1 MKAFDTIIAKQGIEL
16 KINGIPWIGITQHT
30 NCIRGKNKLHYTVV
44 RRHLLQPEG
53 EYHDVVDPDEFP
65 SIHFDMTDSESE
77 FENSHQFQTDFV
89 NNKMIQAVDLYSDEQ
104 GLFLKRS
111 SIGQSGRERPD
122 VASLVLP
129 MFLELKSDG
138 GMDGTTVADFD
149 VLLQS
154 LQRLQTLVDVK
165 GFLTRAFCFAVSS
178 RNAYVVSYQ
187 RDEECFGSID
197 RFRPYQTFNILKLDR
212 KDICKVWCL
221 LTNTALQYP
230 SFFMSKDAM
239 ALQTTLDAIKVPMQ
253 NTRVCLASSG
263 TSNVYFV
270 TTYDIAGHLP
280 LDSPTLAIK
289 INRNLLRHAM
299 EVKAQKRIAAVY
311 LDEGKH
317 YYVLGCCTLSDHLET
332 LVYDQIGTLP
342 VQYPVVQV
350 DKGLKETIS
359 TLSLRDDVS
368 NVSKPSWYRN
378 CPGKQMAFGALV
390 MHPGRTEAP
399 IDTTQS
405 QFEKDLR
412 ESFAMVSK
420 AKVWHTDYRSS
431 NLMFFPS
438 SSSCCFDKWSIIDF
452 DLSVC
457 YDDSTENANVV
468 LTKGSPRGRV
478 YEGAS
483 KLLLDNARDGDKVI
497 IPWNNAEDL
506 TMFVAMIFRIRYNR
520 PILYSIVKSI

>member
-1 MKAFDTIIAKQGIEL
+1 MKAFETIIAKQGIEL
-16 KINGIPWIGITQHT
+16 KINGISWIGITQHT
-30 NCIRGKNKLHYTVV
+30 SCIRGENKLDYTEV
-44 RRHLLQPEG
+44 RRHLLQPED
-53 EYHDVVDPDEFP
+53 EYQDVADPDEFP
-65 SIHFDMTDSESE
+65 SIQFDMTDSESE
-77 FENSHQFQTDFV
+77 FQNSHQFQTDFV
-89 NNKMIQAVDLYSDEQ
+89 NNKLIQAVDLHSNGK
-104 GLFLKRS
+104 GLFYMRS
-111 SIGQSGRERPD
+111 SIGQSGKEQFTRNARPD

-129 MFLELKSDG
+129 MILQLKFDG
-138 GMDGTTVADFD
+138 GTDGTTVADFD
-149 VLLQS
+149 VLLES

-178 RNAYVVSYQ
+178 RNAYLVSYQ
-187 RDEECFGSID
+187 RDEEYFGSID
-197 RFRPYQTFNILKLDR
+197 RTRPYQTFNILKLDR

-253 NTRVCLASSG
+253 DTRVCLASCG

-311 LDEGKH
+311 LDEGKQ
-317 YYVLGCCTLSDHLET
+317 YYVLGCCTLSDHLGT
-332 LVYDQIGTLP
+332 LVYDQIETLP
-342 VQYPVVQV
+342 VQYPVVQL

-359 TLSLRDDVS
+359 TLSLSDDVS
-368 NVSKPSWYRN
+368 NVSKPSWYRK
-378 CPGKQMAFGALV
+378 CSGKQVAFGALV

-399 IDTTQS
+399 IDSTQS

-431 NLMFFPS
+431 NLMYFPS

-457 YDDSTENANVV
+457 YDDSTENASVV

-483 KLLLDNARDGDKVI
+483 KLLLDNARDGDKVV
-497 IPWNNAEDL
+497 IPWNNAEEL
-506 TMFVAMIFRIRYNR
+506 TMFVAMIFRKRYS
-520 PILYSIVKSI
+520 L